1 MKKVFALLMVLVLA
15 CALCVPALATNEK
28 TYNKSQLQALAG
40 KVPDALKDAYN
51 AVVDKVSGNV
61 VVDVDVVKAART
73 KVENAM
79 ANETNPATLQATL
92 TQAANELIGAIKSGL
107 TISNPKVTVNALTGA
122 VTVTAD
128 VQVQGQDAPISVSA
142 NATAAKAKNEQSGSS
157 GSSGSSDTTSNT
169 AAAASSVIKA
179 TGFDTTAVVMVVLAI
194 AGVLGVATVKA
205 RKLD

>member
-157 GSSGSSDTTSNT
+157 GSSDTTSNT

>member
-15 CALCVPALATNEK
+15 CALCVPALAANEK

-157 GSSGSSDTTSNT
+157 GSSDTTSNT